1 MLKTTTKLNRVISR
15 RPSRSNHVTVNGS
28 AAIFSSCFTE
38 LARFSFTTQKWLML
52 LLMICV
58 NACSGLRDH
67 DITPV
72 EVDYRTEVPLK
83 LTYDLTNQLLTP
95 TLTVSING
103 VANDLVFDTGSWGM
117 RILPGALRR
126 ANLAIDPVQLTYGYG
141 LSRGAVFIKG
151 RQASGTF
158 SVGGLVATAPVHIML
173 IDTIRRSA
181 TDAGR
186 STLDSVTVPNHHFR
200 NLAGILGVGMRNRE
214 GSDVASPLAQLPGNN
229 SYLIRFPAYG
239 QPMGSVILNP
249 NESDLAGFTFFP
261 LAKGNYPMPNGLS
274 SWTDDQLNG
283 IAVLNGL
290 TVRAPALLDT
300 GTPTTHISAF
310 NLHHYGILDQGSV
323 VKMGLAQRGQ
333 PSALVDTT
341 FRVTSQVVGKDLV
354 HTNVPTWTEPS
365 LIFGTN
371 FFFFFDVYYD
381 QKGGRIGIKKK

>member
-1 MLKTTTKLNRVISR
+1 MSKIFIEINRLVNTRASR
-15 RPSRSNHVTVNGS
+15 EQDVKANGS
-28 AAIFSSCFTE
+28 VASGSPYCCGPVHVPFAI
-38 LARFSFTTQKWLML
+38 QKWCVL
-52 LLMICV
+52 LLV
-58 NACSGLRDH
+58 ALAACSSPKDH
-67 DITPV
+67 LPTPV
-72 EVDYRTEVPLK
+72 EVDYRTELPLK
-83 LTYDLTNQLLTP
+83 LTYDIAEQIITP
-95 TLTVSING
+95 TLVVSVNG
-103 VANDLVFDTGSWGM
+103 VANELVFDTGSAGL
-117 RILPGALRR
+117 RILPGALKG
-126 ANLAIDPVQLTYGYG
+126 ANLTINTNQLTYGYG
-141 LSRGAVFIKG
+141 SSRGSITING

-158 SVGGLVATAPVHIML
+158 SVGGLAATAPVHIML

-341 FRVTSQVVGKDLV
+341 FRVISQVVGKDLV